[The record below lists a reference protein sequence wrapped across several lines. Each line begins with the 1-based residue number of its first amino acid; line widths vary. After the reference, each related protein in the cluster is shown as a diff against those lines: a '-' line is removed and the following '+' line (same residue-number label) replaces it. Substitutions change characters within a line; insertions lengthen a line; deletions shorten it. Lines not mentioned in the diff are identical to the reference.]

1 MSSINFSI
9 WSYLFLG
16 LNTERLYESLER
28 AKTYAVLTPIYH
40 DPQNDDYYYP
50 KLALMEEKPVGRQT
64 IEGHFDF
71 VYNQTRNQYFE
82 PIIGEWYIKVESPEE
97 FQRLRSQTIQSSIEE
112 ILEGRRKVRPIYND
126 LEAKCLYYPEMALF
140 EIEQRVREMIEGS
153 INWEYDEAEKCY
165 WAPSG
170 EKYIKVS
177 VMCYSFWTAY

>member
-1 MSSINFSI
+1 M
-9 WSYLFLG
+9 
-16 LNTERLYESLER
+16 
-28 AKTYAVLTPIYH
+28 TPIYH

-82 PIIGEWYIKVESPEE
+82 PIIGEWYIKVESREE
-97 FQRLRSQTIQSSIEE
+97 FQRLRSQTIKSSIEE
-112 ILEGRRKVRPIYND
+112 ILEGRRKVTPIYND

-177 VMCYSFWTAY
+177 VMCYNFWTAY